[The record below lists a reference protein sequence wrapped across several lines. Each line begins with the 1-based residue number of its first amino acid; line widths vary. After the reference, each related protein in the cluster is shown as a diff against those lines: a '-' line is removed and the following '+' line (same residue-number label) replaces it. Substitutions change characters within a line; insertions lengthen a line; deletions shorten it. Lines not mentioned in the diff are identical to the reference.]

1 VAPSY
6 VGQASIPDYDAL
18 QDAAITR
25 VKGGKS
31 FAGFGVNATALL
43 VDKENAHQGRRPVI
57 GIWSTTA
64 RQPRPATF
72 VRSSVAPAIA
82 NGLREPVAVANR
94 LGAGARFGALIGSIA
109 GCLRRSRR

>member
-1 VAPSY
+1 
-6 VGQASIPDYDAL
+6 
-18 QDAAITR
+18 
-25 VKGGKS
+25 
-31 FAGFGVNATALL
+31 
-43 VDKENAHQGRRPVI
+43 VI

-94 LGAGARFGALIGSIA
+94 LGAGARFGALIGSVA
-109 GCLRRSRR
+109 GACVGPEGEDGFRGDRSLRRAVAFAGSWSTSDQLTPTRSWRC